1 MNQDDQNKTPKAKK
15 ETGLDES
22 HLKALEEKVSEYE
35 LRWKRALADYQNLE
49 KRTEE
54 RFSDL
59 TQFAVKR
66 FIEKLLPVIDDL
78 EKARE
83 HIKDEG
89 LNLAWKK
96 LMGVLKENGIEHI
109 PAQGKTF
116 DIHTMEAI
124 HMVEGKADNQVVAE
138 HRAGYLMHGSVL
150 RPAQVTV
157 SKKKS

>member
-1 MNQDDQNKTPKAKK
+1 MNQDDQNKTPKTKKDVEPDEARAKV
-15 ETGLDES
+15 
-22 HLKALEEKVSEYE
+22 LEEKASEYE

-54 RFSDL
+54 RFSEL
-59 TQFAVKR
+59 TQFAVKQ

-83 HIKDEG
+83 HLKDEG

-96 LMGVLKENGIEHI
+96 LTAVLEENGIARI

-124 HMVEGKADNQVVAE
+124 HMIEGKTDNQVVTE
-138 HRAGYLMHGSVL
+138 HRAGYLMHGAVL
-150 RPAQVTV
+150 RPVQVTV
-157 SKKKS
+157 SKKK

>member
-1 MNQDDQNKTPKAKK
+1 MNQDDQNKTAKTK
-15 ETGLDES
+15 NDVTVDQS
-22 HLKALEEKVSEYE
+22 QVKVLEEKVNEYE

-54 RFSDL
+54 RFSEL
-59 TQFAVKR
+59 TQFAVKQ

-96 LMGVLKENGIEHI
+96 LTGVLKENGIEHI
-109 PAQGKTF
+109 PTQNKLF
-116 DIHTMEAI
+116 DIHSMEAI
-124 HMVEGKADNQVVAE
+124 HMVEGKTDNQVVAE